1 MVKSAQS
8 STPEGISASPAQYRQ
23 RCRSNVNTN
32 KPVAA
37 SVATA
42 FHCEIQWMRFASSR
56 KQRSHRFSAGTCS
69 TICGSPNS
77 LCVHIRSPSAQK
89 ASEGTAA
96 AISGV
101 SRTKKKRSGFLDIAI
116 DALDAQFRCDRWG
129 KEEIKIVAAR
139 PIVIA
144 PVGVMQ
150 PQSDY
155 ALFAR
160 RRLVAFLKKSLHL
173 SLLRH
178 VCQHDNEKESAEV
191 GKESNGEG

>member
-1 MVKSAQS
+1 
-8 STPEGISASPAQYRQ
+8 
-23 RCRSNVNTN
+23 
-32 KPVAA
+32 
-37 SVATA
+37 
-42 FHCEIQWMRFASSR
+42 MRFASSR

-139 PIVIA
+139 PVVIA

-160 RRLVAFLKKSLHL
+160 RALVALLKMSLPDTEGDQVPGYFKRAQLVGRDHEAGKRPL
-173 SLLRH
+173 NGQILLVPDPKLVAR
-178 VCQHDNEKESAEV
+178 DAE
-191 GKESNGEG
+191 